1 MKIYI
6 IAGEASGD
14 IYGAKLIQQLKTIS
28 PEPIEFYGIGGDKMK
43 EAGFNS
49 LFDMSEISIMGFAE
63 ILPHLGNIL
72 GRIDDTVAD
81 IYEKQPDIV
90 ITIDSPGFTTRI
102 AKRLRSGEDG
112 TEKVFKKIL
121 SKNKDR
127 EPIEFQP
134 FNGKLVH
141 YVAPTVWAY
150 KPKRA
155 EKFAKLFDHLLVI
168 LPFEPPYFEQEGL
181 PCTYIGHPIVE
192 TQFPLNGNQF
202 KQKYGIGENE
212 TVISLMPGS
221 RRGEIN
227 RLLPIFTEAVSLLA
241 RIDNPVIVIPT
252 IPSLKA
258 EVEHMVAPNSIKTI
272 VLDNEKDKLASYKAA
287 SAAIVKSGTGSLEVA
302 LAGCPMVIGYKVNYI
317 SYRIIKSLVKIK
329 YANLINLI
337 LDEEIIP
344 EFLQNYCTPYLISQ
358 SVDKILDDYK
368 LKDLQI
374 VRGLE
379 ALKTMGLGEPESPS
393 LKAANAILRITS
405 KK

>member
-14 IYGAKLIQQLKTIS
+14 IYGAKLIEQLKAAS
-28 PEPIEFYGIGGDKMK
+28 PQPIEFYGIGGEKMGVT
-43 EAGFNS
+43 GFKS

-72 GRIDDTVAD
+72 DRIDDTIAD
-81 IYEKQPDIV
+81 IYAKQPDIV

-102 AKRLRSGEDG
+102 AKRLRFGEDG
-112 TEKVFKKIL
+112 LEKIVKKIL
-121 SKNKDR
+121 SKKKQR
-127 EPIEFQP
+127 EPIIFQP

-168 LPFEPPYFEQEGL
+168 LPFEPPYFDEVGL

-192 TQFPLNGNQF
+192 TKFPQNGDAF
-202 KQKYGIGENE
+202 KQKYAIADNE
-212 TVISLMPGS
+212 TLISVMPGS
-221 RRGEIN
+221 RKGEVH
-227 RLLPIFTEAVSLLA
+227 RLLPIFIEAVSLLA
-241 RIDNPVIVIPT
+241 RVENPVMVIPT
-252 IPSLKA
+252 IPSLKE
-258 EVEHMVAPNSIKTI
+258 EVEHMVASSKIKTI
-272 VLDNEKDKLASYKAA
+272 VVDNDEDKYASYKAA
-287 SAAIVKSGTGSLEVA
+287 SVAIVKSGTGSLEVA

-344 EFLQNYCTPYLISQ
+344 EFLQNFCTPYLISQ
-358 SVDKILDDYK
+358 SVDKISDDYK

-379 ALKTMGLGEPESPS
+379 ALKIMGLGEPENPS
-393 LKAANAILRITS
+393 RKAADTILAILRQ
-405 KK
+405 